1 MASRPFSSI
10 KLELTDQQYLMR
22 LDTKFCQ
29 VLTLALVRFSC
40 SVKFQLFYHSILA
53 VFKAAGPVQG
63 PTPLS
68 VEPCSN
74 YKSGIFTL
82 AVRLPTGGRTTT
94 PNGTSGL
101 AVASALCLL
110 TSAQLGVLQAPPDN
124 SESRNNRK
132 TTLFRYIPFLRT
144 RGNHST

>member
-10 KLELTDQQYLMR
+10 KLELTDPQCLM
-22 LDTKFCQ
+22 
-29 VLTLALVRFSC
+29 
-40 SVKFQLFYHSILA
+40 
-53 VFKAAGPVQG
+53 AAGPVQG

-101 AVASALCLL
+101 AV
-110 TSAQLGVLQAPPDN
+110 
-124 SESRNNRK
+124 
-132 TTLFRYIPFLRT
+132 
-144 RGNHST
+144 